1 MVVTRTLQNPQL
13 LSFCLLTST
22 KNSDGKSYYVYQK
35 SLEFVNIKGPAQ
47 TPLMSRTQ
55 LTPCL
60 AFQPVKSHQRWKA
73 MLIAFGSAEALCTAG
88 ISAVKKALADPN
100 TESGVR
106 YGPGFPGRNQPKLRI
121 QGTLKLTIWQ
131 FEGGPRVRFL
141 YNPEG
146 QNCIHLLKPY
156 RLPRNNVPRRKEIC

>member
-1 MVVTRTLQNPQL
+1 MVVTRTLQNPQF

-73 MLIAFGSAEALCTAG
+73 KLIAFGSAEALFTAG
-88 ISAVKKALADPN
+88 IGAIKKRLSRSKYNPASITVLDSWGEISR
-100 TESGVR
+100 TYV
-106 YGPGFPGRNQPKLRI
+106 
-121 QGTLKLTIWQ
+121 QGTLKLDQTPYLRRAVSEIS
-131 FEGGPRVRFL
+131 FL
-141 YNPEG
+141 KFG
-146 QNCIHLLKPY
+146 FF
-156 RLPRNNVPRRKEIC
+156 

>member
-47 TPLMSRTQ
+47 TPLMCRTQ
-55 LTPCL
+55 LTLCL

-73 MLIAFGSAEALCTAG
+73 MLIAFGSAEALFTAG
-88 ISAVKKALADPN
+88 ISAVKNALADPN
-100 TESGVR
+100 TESGVK

-131 FEGGPRVRFL
+131 FD
-141 YNPEG
+141 N
-146 QNCIHLLKPY
+146 LKVVLESAFSIIQ
-156 RLPRNNVPRRKEIC
+156 RDRIAFIF